1 MVKKRYKSSALRQA
15 AEEKLDLVS
24 MELTPRSAEE
34 LLHEL
39 QVHQIELEMQN
50 EALRQAQIDLEASR
64 DRYVDLYEFAPVGYI
79 SLTSTGLIEQLNL
92 TGSTLLGENRNQ
104 LTQKRFAHFVVPKD
118 RGLWQQVF
126 MRVVGCNDNMSCDLQ
141 LQRNNGTLFHAHLD
155 CRHIDGDRPPVRITL
170 TDVSDRFHADEELRI
185 AAIAFESQEGM
196 MVSDSQGV
204 IVRINKAFTRLTGY
218 TAADAIGQKADLLNS
233 GRHNKL
239 FFDQLKAGLRDKGF
253 WQGEIWCRRKN
264 GRVFAEWLTTTA
276 VKDAKGEI
284 THYVGTFSDITQNK
298 EAEAKI
304 HRLAYYDHLTNLP
317 NRRLMMDRLNQ
328 ALASSER
335 SGHHGALLF
344 LDLDNFKVLN
354 DTRGHAVGDLLLKE
368 VAQRLRVEVREGD
381 TVSRLGGD
389 EFVVLLEELS
399 VDATEAAL
407 AAQVVSEKLGSTL
420 AAPYNLD
427 GCEFHYSASIGVTLF
442 LGHADSVDTLLRQA
456 DMAVYRAK
464 QDGRNR
470 QCFFDPTMQS
480 KLDEHSALVVDLRQ
494 AVLRGELA
502 LYLQPQMDDMQRIIG
517 AEALLRWQHPQG
529 GLVMPDVFIPV
540 AEETGL
546 IIPIGQWVL
555 ECACSQIKVWSEHAA
570 TRELCLAINVSPLQF
585 RQSGFVADVEH
596 ILLATGADPHRLR
609 IELTEG
615 LVIDNVADTIDRMQ
629 VLKALGIS
637 FSMDDFGTGFSS
649 LSYLKRLPL
658 DELKI
663 DRSFVNDLV
672 TDPNDAAIAQ
682 TIIIMG
688 QTLGLN
694 VIAEGVETEEQ
705 LALLKQYGCNAY
717 QGYLFS
723 RPLPLSAFQVFID
736 NAVINEL
743 A

>member
-1 MVKKRYKSSALRQA
+1 
-15 AEEKLDLVS
+15 
-24 MELTPRSAEE
+24 
-34 LLHEL
+34 
-39 QVHQIELEMQN
+39 MQN

-64 DRYVDLYEFAPVGYI
+64 DRYVDLYEFSPVGYI
-79 SLTSTGLIEQLNL
+79 TLSPAGLIEQINL
-92 TGSTLLGENRNQ
+92 TGSTLLGEDRNQ
-104 LTQKRFAHFVVPKD
+104 LTQKRFALFVAPEERD
-118 RGLWQQVF
+118 LWQLVF
-126 MRVVGCNDNMSCDLQ
+126 MRLLGRNGNESCELMM
-141 LQRNNGTLFHAHLD
+141 QRKDGTLFHAHLD
-155 CRHIDGDRPPVRITL
+155 NLHIDGEQPQVRIAL
-170 TDVSDRFHADEELRI
+170 SDISDRYHAEEELRI

-196 MVSDSQGV
+196 MVSDSHGV
-204 IVRINKAFTRLTGY
+204 IVRVNQAFTRLTGY
-218 TAADAIGQKADLLNS
+218 SAAEAVGQTASLLRS
-233 GRHNKL
+233 GRHDKL
-239 FFDQLKAGLRDKGF
+239 FYDHMWQALRDRGF
-253 WQGEIWCRRKN
+253 WQGEIWNKRKS
-264 GRVFAEWLTTTA
+264 GKVYAEWLTISA
-276 VKDAKGEI
+276 VKDPKGVI

-298 EAEAKI
+298 EAEAEI
-304 HRLAYYDHLTNLP
+304 HRLAYYDSLTFLP
-317 NRRLMMDRLNQ
+317 NRRLLLDRLSQ
-328 ALASSER
+328 ALAISAR
-335 SGHHGALLF
+335 NGHHGALLF

-399 VDATEAAL
+399 VNATESAF
-407 AAQVVSEKLGSTL
+407 AAQMVSEKLVSAL
-420 AAPYNLD
+420 AVPYKLD
-427 GCEFHYSASIGVTLF
+427 GCEFHYTTSIGVTLF
-442 LGHADSVDTLLRQA
+442 HGHADSVDTLLRQA

-464 QDGRNR
+464 RDGRNR

-480 KLDEHSALVVDLRQ
+480 KLDEHSAMVVDLRQ
-494 AVLRGELA
+494 AMQRGELA
-502 LYLQPQMDDMQRIIG
+502 LYFQPQMDNKQRIIG
-517 AEALLRWQHPQG
+517 AEALLRWQHPQR

-555 ECACSQIKVWSEHAA
+555 ECACSQIKVWSEHSA

-585 RQSGFVADVEH
+585 RQSGFVEDVER
-596 ILLATGADPHRLR
+596 ILVATGADPHRLR

-615 LVIDNVADTIDRMQ
+615 LVIENVADTINRMQ
-629 VLKALGIS
+629 VLKALGIG

-672 TDPNDAAIAQ
+672 TDPNDAAIAK

-705 LALLKQYGCNAY
+705 LALLKQYGCNAF

-723 RPLPLSAFQVFID
+723 RPIPLSAFEEFID
-736 NAVINEL
+736 SVEIKEL
-743 A
+743 PWLRKDL